1 MIVSS
6 EPLNKDPRWQDVPPN
21 RMLVLD
27 RRKTPHADSHEYG
40 SKPGIARIVQR
51 SKP

>member
-27 RRKTPHADSHEYG
+27 RRKAPMQIPMKMDG
-40 SKPGIARIVQR
+40 SLEWPE
-51 SKP
+51 